1 MALVLVLVLVGGAG
15 WRWRLSE
22 LAVDEVKEL
31 RWAPRE
37 VVTLIEWAARW
48 ERRTK
53 QNSRWGGLAVAS
65 NR

>member
-1 MALVLVLVLVGGAG
+1 
-15 WRWRLSE
+15 
-22 LAVDEVKEL
+22 VKEL

-53 QNSRWGGLAVAS
+53 QNSRWGGLVVAS